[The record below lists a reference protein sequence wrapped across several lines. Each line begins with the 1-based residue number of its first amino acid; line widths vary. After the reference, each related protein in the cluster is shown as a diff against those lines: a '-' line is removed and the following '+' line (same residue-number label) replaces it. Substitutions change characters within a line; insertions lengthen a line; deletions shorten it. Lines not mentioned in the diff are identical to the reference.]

1 MPFIF
6 QFFFRCLVE
15 PLFTYSLYETLLV
28 VSQQPPQN
36 HPLHL
41 RHALEHLPHHNFKT
55 LQYLFSHLHRL
66 SHHHHIT
73 GMTSRNLAIVWA
85 PNLIRTPSPDTDW
98 SECGNHAVI
107 IESLILNFQEV
118 FNTSNSDPVNEI
130 SIDHAIERVN
140 GGSLTKYKSTTSL
153 IPISIKE
160 SNRVQNSNL
169 KRCVSDVLNS
179 NNENRVL
186 RLNIKDVAS
195 DSSSG
200 DESVPSINNSQYAS
214 LCQRHKQQVDSKTEK
229 RKHNKPN
236 KGDTMNRIMRKLSRI
251 VSFRNGHYQVNNI
264 KSSSSSLQ
272 SSQLN
277 IFYNDESTKEY
288 NYFQG
293 KQSVQVEPSPICHAP
308 ISNIYAPFME
318 FDSVWLRKYNIN
330 E

>member
-1 MPFIF
+1 
-6 QFFFRCLVE
+6 
-15 PLFTYSLYETLLV
+15 
-28 VSQQPPQN
+28 
-36 HPLHL
+36 
-41 RHALEHLPHHNFKT
+41 
-55 LQYLFSHLHRL
+55 
-66 SHHHHIT
+66 
-73 GMTSRNLAIVWA
+73 MTSRNLAIVWA

-160 SNRVQNSNL
+160 SNRVQNTNL

-293 KQSVQVEPSPICHAP
+293 KQSVQVEPSPICQAP
-308 ISNIYAPFME
+308 IFHIYAPFME

-330 E
+330 EWIKIQSIVVN